1 MKAAM
6 KKFEEERMPELKK
19 EYPTFKYSQLKD
31 RLWKEVSPLNLHN
44 RA

>member
-19 EYPTFKYSQLKD
+19 EYPTFKYS
-31 RLWKEVSPLNLHN
+31 
-44 RA
+44 